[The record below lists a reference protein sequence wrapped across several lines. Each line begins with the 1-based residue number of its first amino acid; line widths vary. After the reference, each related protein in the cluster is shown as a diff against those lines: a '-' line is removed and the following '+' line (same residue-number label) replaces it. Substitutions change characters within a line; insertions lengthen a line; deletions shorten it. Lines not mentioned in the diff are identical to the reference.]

1 MPDDNEEKPVYYH
14 IDIRRSEEDG
24 QRAVKHMIVSRMGY
38 ANRQSFTADVIED
51 MEAED
56 LILHVASQAAD
67 SADFLL
73 PDTPLKEAVFRVL
86 LSNGNKPMTSEQVSK
101 ALEDKWQFSPNP
113 RDASPAVV
121 TRLLENS
128 GDTYCIAQT
137 QLEEEAPQ
145 DPDDPDEGAETE
157 E

>member
-14 IDIRRSEEDG
+14 IDIRGSEEDG

-38 ANRQSFTADVIED
+38 TNRQSFTADVIED

-56 LILHVASQAAD
+56 LIQHVATQAAD
-67 SADFLL
+67 AADFIL

-86 LSNGNKPMTSEQVSK
+86 LSNENKPMTSDQVSK
-101 ALEDKWQFSPNP
+101 VLEDKWQFSPNP
-113 RDASPAVV
+113 RDVSPAVI

-128 GDTYCIAQT
+128 GDTYGIART
-137 QLEEEAPQ
+137 QLDEEAPQ
-145 DPDDPDEGAETE
+145 DPDAPDEGAETE